1 MATVTMSVEP
11 VVADVLRH
19 ELMLGPFI
27 RAAEAA
33 VEVANDADALRVPE
47 ACRGL
52 QEAAEL
58 LEQLGWE
65 PTTKTVEFTADADLV
80 REQLLDALSSA
91 GERIADYGRGG
102 DVAKEGLSEREVIT
116 QEADK
121 IYQLV
126 GLLHQISDAEVPA

>member
-1 MATVTMSVEP
+1 M
-11 VVADVLRH
+11 
-19 ELMLGPFI
+19 
-27 RAAEAA
+27 
-33 VEVANDADALRVPE
+33 
-47 ACRGL
+47 